1 MQSHHTNRYRAGLI
15 AALTLL
21 FSSPAMAADGKTEGG
36 NAAVDPFV
44 GLQPGLGSLPLLGRG
59 RTRSISA
66 ENPTGEKGKGRHGN
80 PQSDRAQAGGE
91 RPGCGRPRPGLES
104 PAFHPSQRRETAVLM
119 DVAGPGIIQHIWMV
133 EGSKPRP
140 CHPVLLGWRRDS
152 IGGVA
157 RPGLLRRGP
166 RPVRA
171 GEFPG
176 GRGQPRQRPELFLAD
191 AVSDARPDHSD
202 Q

>member
-1 MQSHHTNRYRAGLI
+1 MQDHHTRRFGAGLI

-21 FSSPAMAADGKTEGG
+21 FCSPAMAADDKKAGG
-36 NAAVDPFV
+36 LAAGDTFV

-66 ENPTGEKGKGRHGN
+66 ENPTGEKGKGGMAIPN
-80 PQSDRAQAGGE
+80 PTEPKPADGARAADDLGQGWKVRPFIRVNAG
-91 RPGCGRPRPGLES
+91 
-104 PAFHPSQRRETAVLM
+104 ETAVLM

-133 EGSKPRP
+133 EGSEPRP
-140 CHPVLLGWRRDS
+140 CHPVLLGWRGDS
-152 IGGVA
+152 IGGGA

-176 GRGQPRQRPELFLAD
+176 GRGQPHERPELFLAD
-191 AVSDARPDHSD
+191 AVSDAGPDHTD